1 MGNQQQK
8 QQKQVDELASLKQY
22 NALDQLATKYI
33 LTQNFQDMKRLST
46 KEYCD
51 KLIVL
56 TADVIKKFLNEKE
69 IAYLSHKITDGV
81 PIDKMEKQNVI
92 YLDTNDVKT
101 SSAKKSS
108 TTPKQFIYDSKWQT
122 YVPSVRKI
130 GRKTVLQTLD
140 VQNPETKD
148 RMCKGIAKFYV
159 KIAHLYAAILK
170 TINPL
175 YIYKDKYGKEHH
187 FSLLNKE
194 KIPKNADVKLSE
206 INLCTRRI
214 NALQFTTEGDNLKIN
229 ISKACNINKKD
240 SKYSFGTN
248 PDEPELWGSS
258 KTRSATLGED
268 VGIPELEKLYYD
280 KYDYVHGKF
289 LAMSAASSKQ
299 YKKDLKSFYTHF
311 TGKSNYNDWN
321 KGNNKKFSDIPL
333 TDFHSSELCRG
344 KDAIWRKTYVGK
356 NAGLFKE
363 YADNLKKMM
372 QIAETNQK
380 AVIGVLD
387 KIFEWVKKG
396 TAGESVITL
405 KPDLNEEK
413 LDAVVNE
420 VRNLILELYY
430 TCEKDFKNGLQIFEA
445 IVKERYLK
453 TSIARS
459 KDLEKKMDVLVANE
473 ISPEMQKDI
482 NKTFTDL
489 GTKAARVDE

>member
-1 MGNQQQK
+1 
-8 QQKQVDELASLKQY
+8 
-22 NALDQLATKYI
+22 
-33 LTQNFQDMKRLST
+33 
-46 KEYCD
+46 
-51 KLIVL
+51 
-56 TADVIKKFLNEKE
+56 
-69 IAYLSHKITDGV
+69 
-81 PIDKMEKQNVI
+81 MEQ
-92 YLDTNDVKT
+92 
-101 SSAKKSS
+101 
-108 TTPKQFIYDSKWQT
+108 
-122 YVPSVRKI
+122 
-130 GRKTVLQTLD
+130 G
-140 VQNPETKD
+140 
-148 RMCKGIAKFYV
+148 G
-159 KIAHLYAAILK
+159 
-170 TINPL
+170 
-175 YIYKDKYGKEHH
+175 
-187 FSLLNKE
+187 
-194 KIPKNADVKLSE
+194 
-206 INLCTRRI
+206 
-214 NALQFTTEGDNLKIN
+214 
-229 ISKACNINKKD
+229 
-240 SKYSFGTN
+240 
-248 PDEPELWGSS
+248 
-258 KTRSATLGED
+258 
-268 VGIPELEKLYYD
+268 
-280 KYDYVHGKF
+280 
-289 LAMSAASSKQ
+289 
-299 YKKDLKSFYTHF
+299 
-311 TGKSNYNDWN
+311 
-321 KGNNKKFSDIPL
+321 NKKFSDIPL

-473 ISPEMQKDI
+473 MSPEMQKDI
-482 NKTFTDL
+482 QKTFTDL